1 MRALVPLVS
10 CLLIVAACGD
20 SGGGNASNDT
30 DTGTPGGAVGLGG
43 GISGGGT
50 GGEGPAGGSTGT
62 PDAQFIDVG
71 PRGGSGGGGGVAGG
85 GGEQPLGRHLRI
97 EPDDATLLL
106 GIGPA
111 PTQQFRLEWV
121 DADGSEPVPARDAL
135 WALLPNDIGDI
146 DADGL
151 FTAGVLPAEGRIE
164 AVVDGER
171 VSARVTLV
179 LLGNVLEPG
188 VPADAP
194 ARFAQAPEG
203 QGCGPRWVYPEAGT
217 VIPSNL
223 TGLTLQWNA
232 QGHDLFMVT
241 FHMGGLRLDWY
252 TNQPELTPSGDNWAN
267 LLASSI
273 GQEIQMTITGLGG
286 AGDDACASEALP
298 IVVDQSQM
306 TGAVYYWS
314 TGDFGIMRIPIGDS
328 QPEPFLN
335 PAVSPEINCPACHAL
350 SRDGQRIA
358 LTRTT
363 FPPFGNLFVS
373 AVNEPRMP
381 FYDPGNKIGYFPS
394 FSPASDRLVG
404 GNGGQLTITDVLT
417 GNEIERLPMPMG
429 HVGGSPDWAWQTES
443 IVAAYGDSGLLNPLP
458 DVGISGGAIA
468 QWQKNGDTW
477 SEPEVLVEREGE
489 ESNDRPAYSP
499 DGTFIAFQRSG
510 VAQMQGQSMG
520 NASNSLWIIPA
531 AGGAP
536 PVELARANMALN
548 MGNSWPKWAPPVGG
562 GRLWLAFSS
571 FRSYG
576 NKLPQGGAEPRPQ
589 LWVTA
594 IDPDAPPGSDPSAPA
609 FWLPGQSIDSGNHIP
624 YWAVYQKQ

>member
-1 MRALVPLVS
+1 MRALVTLVS

-20 SGGGNASNDT
+20 SGGGNASNGA
-30 DTGTPGGAVGLGG
+30 DTGTPGGSVGLGG

-50 GGEGPAGGSTGT
+50 GGEGPAGGAGT

-71 PRGGSGGGGGVAGG
+71 PRGGSGGGGTQGG
-85 GGEQPLGRHLRI
+85 GGEQNLGRHLRI
-97 EPDDATLLL
+97 EPDDVTLLL
-106 GIGPA
+106 GVGPA

-217 VIPSNL
+217 IIPSNL

-232 QGHDLFMVT
+232 EGHDLFMVT

-252 TNQPELTPSGDNWAN
+252 TNQPELTPSGDNWTN
-267 LLASSI
+267 LLLSSI
-273 GQEIQMTITGLGG
+273 GSEIQMTITGLGG
-286 AGDDACASEALP
+286 AGDQACASDALP

-314 TGDFGIMRIPIGDS
+314 TGDFGIMRIPIGDA
-328 QPEPFLN
+328 QAEPFLN

-381 FYDPGNKIGYFPS
+381 FYDPANKVGYFPS
-394 FSPASDRLVG
+394 FSPTSDRLVG

-417 GNEIERLPMPMG
+417 GAEIERLPMPMG

-443 IVAAYGDSGLLNPLP
+443 IVAAYGESGLLNPLP
-458 DVGISGGAIA
+458 DVGISAGAIA
-468 QWQKNGDTW
+468 QWHKNGDTW
-477 SEPEVLVEREGE
+477 GDPEILVEREGE

-499 DGTFIAFQRSG
+499 DGAFVAFQRSG
-510 VAQMQGQSMG
+510 VQQMQGQAMG

-594 IDPDAPPGSDPSAPA
+594 IDPDAAPGTDPSAPA
-609 FWLPGQSIDSGNHIP
+609 FWLPGQNIESGNHIP